1 MLSSQVHEAWS
12 KQWVDTQMAASE
24 KLKKL
29 RVTEKRNS
37 ARAAILA
44 AEQRRQTFAA
54 GRRKK

>member
-1 MLSSQVHEAWS
+1 
-12 KQWVDTQMAASE
+12 MAASE